1 MCHCFEE
8 YDSFLTHVL
17 SYSLKAPLDLK
28 LPLPFPF
35 RTYIKELWTVIC
47 HPYGQSQAAETL
59 ILIRSHT
66 MAVTYSAVHLF
77 IPGK

>member
-17 SYSLKAPLDLK
+17 SYCIKASLDLK
-28 LPLPFPF
+28 LPFPFPF
-35 RTYIKELWTVIC
+35 RTYMKGLCTVIC
-47 HPYGQSQAAETL
+47 HPNGQPQAAETL
-59 ILIRSHT
+59 ILIRSNT
-66 MAVTYSAVHLF
+66 TAVTYSAVHLF